1 MKIITRLLILACA
14 ISAFAAQGPR
24 HKSLRAY
31 AMGNAHVAIVD
42 GKEAI
47 YYNYAGLNQMGRLGH
62 YDIRPE
68 TGFYPSNDIDMR
80 LNIGGAG
87 PFYDAQDIYEIF
99 NDIQDLYESAK
110 DDVDRN
116 GGASIDQ
123 ALADSLSKHP
133 ELTKKINKYDHM
145 LFNMIAKADAE
156 LAFHNFG
163 AALWVDGNMAPY
175 FDGGLIIPYFGM
187 DTFYIDA
194 VAQMGGAYGITDKF
208 AVGAGIKLAKRQ
220 IIQSFSVDASNF
232 NSIGDTLNDRVKD
245 ATSDFFEFEDIG
257 VGIDLGVLYQATRE
271 LRLGAACNN
280 IFFNELGGERI
291 VPNFTMGLAYSPRFL
306 NKNSAFS
313 RKVNFAFDYENAF
326 STTRNYK
333 TLSHIN
339 FGMEIEQVLLA
350 IPGDND
356 NLRALKLRLSGGFH
370 GGYPSA
376 GIALE
381 ALRFIEVQIAT
392 WGEERGY
399 YTGQDESRIYMAE
412 ISLGF

>member
-1 MKIITRLLILACA
+1 M
-14 ISAFAAQGPR
+14 
-24 HKSLRAY
+24 
-31 AMGNAHVAIVD
+31 
-42 GKEAI
+42 
-47 YYNYAGLNQMGRLGH
+47 
-62 YDIRPE
+62 
-68 TGFYPSNDIDMR
+68 
-80 LNIGGAG
+80 
-87 PFYDAQDIYEIF
+87 
-99 NDIQDLYESAK
+99 
-110 DDVDRN
+110 
-116 GGASIDQ
+116 
-123 ALADSLSKHP
+123 
-133 ELTKKINKYDHM
+133 
-145 LFNMIAKADAE
+145 
-156 LAFHNFG
+156 
-163 AALWVDGNMAPY
+163 
-175 FDGGLIIPYFGM
+175 
-187 DTFYIDA
+187 
-194 VAQMGGAYGITDKF
+194 
-208 AVGAGIKLAKRQ
+208 
-220 IIQSFSVDASNF
+220 
-232 NSIGDTLNDRVKD
+232 
-245 ATSDFFEFEDIG
+245 
-257 VGIDLGVLYQATRE
+257 
-271 LRLGAACNN
+271 GAACNN